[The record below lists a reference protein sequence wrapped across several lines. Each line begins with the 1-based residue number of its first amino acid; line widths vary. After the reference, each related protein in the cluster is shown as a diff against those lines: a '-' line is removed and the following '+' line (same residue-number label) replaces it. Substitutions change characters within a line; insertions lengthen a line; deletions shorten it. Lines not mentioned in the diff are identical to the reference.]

1 MGSIAQAADDGSRPA
16 RDRQQEAEEE
26 EEELEAGIEI
36 WSYVFGFTRM
46 AVVKCAVE
54 LGIADAIEAHK
65 EDSPLTL
72 AQLAMGLGC
81 DPAHLSRI
89 MRFLVHDRVFREEP
103 AGGEDVG
110 YSLTPLSRRLLARQD
125 GKSMADL
132 LLLESTPVMLA
143 PWHYLSATV
152 RSPPPGEKPKPPPF
166 EQAHGKSLFEY
177 TEANPGHS
185 KLFDGAMSCIARSTL
200 PAIIRGCP
208 ELMDGVGTVVD
219 VGGGE
224 GTAVSL
230 LVKGFP
236 SITKGIN
243 FDLPHVVSVAI
254 ESPGVEHVGGD
265 MFDSVPKAD
274 AVFIM
279 QVLHDW
285 NDEDCIRIL
294 KKCREAIAGR
304 VKGKLIIVEAV
315 VHDNNNTDNK
325 EGKDGN
331 SRLEHVR
338 LMLDMIMMAHTT
350 LGKERTLKEWQLL
363 LRQAGFTRVVVTPIE
378 AVQSIIQAFP

>member
-1 MGSIAQAADDGSRPA
+1 MGSIIGQAADGSGPA
-16 RDRQQEAEEE
+16 RDGQQEAA

-54 LGIADAIEAHK
+54 LGVADFIESHNK
-65 EDSPLTL
+65 GECPPTTL
-72 AQLAMGLGC
+72 AQLSSGLGC

-89 MRFLVHDRVFREEP
+89 MRFLVHHRVFREVP
-103 AGGEDVG
+103 AG
-110 YSLTPLSRRLLARQD
+110 D
-125 GKSMADL
+125 GG
-132 LLLESTPVMLA
+132 A

-166 EQAHGKSLFEY
+166 DQAHGKSLFEY

-265 MFDSVPKAD
+265 MFD
-274 AVFIM
+274 
-279 QVLHDW
+279 
-285 NDEDCIRIL
+285 R
-294 KKCREAIAGR
+294 KCREAIAG
-304 VKGKLIIVEAV
+304 KENGKLIIVEAV
-315 VHDNNNTDNK
+315 VHDTSTDK

-331 SRLEHVR
+331 NRLEHVR

-378 AVQSIIQAFP
+378 AVQSVIQAFP